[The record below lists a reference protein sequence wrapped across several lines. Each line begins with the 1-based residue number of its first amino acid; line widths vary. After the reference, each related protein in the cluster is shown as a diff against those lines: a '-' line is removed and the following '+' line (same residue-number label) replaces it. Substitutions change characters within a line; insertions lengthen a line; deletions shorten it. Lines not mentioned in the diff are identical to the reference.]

1 MTARH
6 RTPSLDVAGAILDAA
21 SALLESEG
29 PEALSV
35 RRIAATAGVAPMG
48 VYNHF
53 RSKSGIMDALFRQGF
68 RLLGAELEG
77 AHHAADPEVALRAGL
92 TIYRRLALASPA
104 TYRLMLMRAVPAY
117 VPSEESMLAAE
128 SAFDQLVNAVQR
140 MMEAGRFA
148 PGDNREI
155 AQRIWA
161 ACHGW
166 ISLEMFG
173 IGFTGNPEAGY
184 DDLVDLLIVGL
195 LAQR

>member
-117 VPSEESMLAAE
+117 VPSEESKLAAE